1 MDLEWASGGPE
12 GFYQEPSFPAQM
24 PFNYNQLEG
33 RFKQLQGK
41 MPSGCGNALFTGV
54 ATLSARVSRDVQRGL
69 CWSLPVIL
77 TEWGVW
83 WNWEM
88 HTGFFLHAFYTSPK
102 KNHPGAESIRGQL
115 ALHGSS

>member
-41 MPSGCGNALFTGV
+41 MRSGMLGMLCLHGRYDAEFTEGV
-54 ATLSARVSRDVQRGL
+54 
-69 CWSLPVIL
+69 PVIL
-77 TEWGVW
+77 TEWMVY
-83 WNWEM
+83 M
-88 HTGFFLHAFYTSPK
+88 QTFY
-102 KNHPGAESIRGQL
+102 A
-115 ALHGSS
+115 